1 MDEHDAQGPSRL
13 VSVPGLIAWLSLCML
28 AAAWGRTLDVRWQES
43 WAQIGAFGLAAA
55 VGLGGLE
62 QARLYRA
69 NWISEQSVRL
79 RFAGRLALMSEQS
92 DALESIHEA
101 IRRLAKHAAAERHGH
116 MLRPASANGSLALSN
131 YPLDIIPVDEN
142 GAGFEIGSPHAIPGW
157 LRKISSSAV
166 SFEHDRAFSERV
178 VVLAFK
184 LGEHGPLCFVVDVK
198 WTQRSSDH
206 FASSGAVMAVGV
218 PAKRGTESTS
228 DEGVHDA

>member
-13 VSVPGLIAWLSLCML
+13 VSVPSLIAWLSLCML
-28 AAAWGRTLDVRWQES
+28 AAAWGRTLDVRWQEF
-43 WAQIGAFGLAAA
+43 WAQVGAFGLAAA

-62 QARLYRA
+62 QARLFRA
-69 NWISEQSVRL
+69 HWVSEQSVRL

-92 DALESIHEA
+92 DVLESIHEA
-101 IRRLAKHAAAERHGH
+101 IRRLARHAESERQERV
-116 MLRPASANGSLALSN
+116 LRPPGADDSLALSK
-131 YPLDIIPVDEN
+131 YPLDIIPVDEH
-142 GAGFEIGSPHAIPGW
+142 GVGFEIRSPHSIPGR

-184 LGEHGPLCFVVDVK
+184 LGEREPLCFVVDVK
-198 WTQRSSDH
+198 WTQRSGDH

-218 PAKRGTESTS
+218 PAKPGSASASAETI
-228 DEGVHDA
+228 HDA